1 MKNIAPNYITGGWS
15 AMSKTFCTLPWIH
28 LASHP
33 HGGTT
38 VCCVADHHNGISR
51 SRNFTEFSDND
62 PRSVSGD
69 KFLDLKNNT
78 IEEVM
83 NGDSYNALRLEMLDG
98 KEPVAC
104 KRCFRE
110 EDAGIFSKRAKENET
125 FSHFTVEDAKER
137 TNEDGSLNVV
147 DLEFIE
153 LRLGNICNAKCRS
166 CNPWS
171 SSKWITD
178 YNKMRKKFTTLHLFD
193 KEMNQFD
200 WPEQEKFWDDLFEK
214 SKNAKVFYING
225 GEPTLIK
232 EHFKFLQRM
241 IDAGRTDVKLWYNIN
256 CTIMTE
262 EIIDI
267 WKQFDQVEI
276 GLSIDDVEA
285 RNEYIRNPT
294 KWESVLKTM
303 DMLIK
308 AKEDLHFYEKN
319 KLSIN
324 ITQTVSWMNYFYL
337 DEMMDFAK
345 LKDIRVHHNFVTQP
359 KEFSVNV
366 LPLEI
371 RKAVNEKMVPYFPE
385 DWDPGKMAQ
394 LRQCE
399 EKPTDIELLKRAMD
413 YTAELDSLR
422 NENFRMTFPELYDEL
437 EKYL

>member
-1 MKNIAPNYITGGWS
+1 
-15 AMSKTFCTLPWIH
+15 MSKTFCTLPWIH

-38 VCCVADHHNGISR
+38 LCCVADHHNGISR
-51 SRNFTEFSDND
+51 SRKYTKYSDDD

-69 KFLDLKNNT
+69 IFLDLKNNT

-83 NGDSYNALRLEMLDG
+83 NGDSYNTVRLEMLNG
-98 KEPVAC
+98 EEPEAC
-104 KRCFRE
+104 KKCYRE
-110 EDAGIFSKRAKENET
+110 EESGVYSKRIKENKTYE
-125 FSHFTVEDAKER
+125 HFDIEEAKNR
-137 TNEDGSLNVV
+137 TNEDGSLNKVE
-147 DLEFIE
+147 LEFVE

-171 SSKWITD
+171 SSKWISD

-193 KEMNQFD
+193 KELNQFD

-214 SKNAKVFYING
+214 TKNAKVFYING

-232 EHFKFLQRM
+232 EHFRFLQRM
-241 IDAGRTDVKLWYNIN
+241 IDAGRTGVKLWYNIN
-256 CTIMTE
+256 CTQMTE
-262 EIIDI
+262 EIINI
-267 WKQFDQVEI
+267 WKQFDEVEV

-294 KWESVLKTM
+294 KWKDVIATV
-303 DMLIK
+303 DMLIE
-308 AKEDLHFYEKN
+308 ARDSLPFYDSK

-345 LKDIRVHHNFVTQP
+345 DKDIRIHHNFVTQP
-359 KEFSVNV
+359 EEFSVNV

-371 RKAVNEKMVPYFPE
+371 RKAVNDKMIPYFPE
-385 DWDPGKMAQ
+385 DWDPNKMAQ
-394 LRQCE
+394 MRRNEQ
-399 EKPTDIELLKRAMD
+399 KPTDLKLLKKAMD
-413 YTAELDSLR
+413 YTDELDRLR
-422 NENFRMTFPELYDEL
+422 NENFRMTFPELHDEL
-437 EKYL
+437 QEYLDDI